1 MRADRFA
8 RSSALRVALLY
19 AGLFG
24 AAILILFGYVYWS
37 TTSYLLARS
46 DRAII
51 AEHSVLLDAYQR
63 GGRSSLVDLID
74 ARTRDRSFRTRVY
87 LLTDA
92 SFRPVAGNVET
103 WPASLPGAK
112 GWGDFTAPP
121 RDGGDAGAPLL
132 RATYETLPDG
142 SHLLVGRAID
152 DLGEIASTIN
162 IGVGLAVALMI
173 VIAAIAGIAVTRR
186 TVGRIETIN
195 VISRRIMRS
204 DLSQRMPVRG
214 NGDEW
219 DRLAQNLNSMLDR
232 IEELIREITQVSN
245 NVAHDLRTPLM
256 RLRGRLEQ
264 ALHRPRDAGRDQQ
277 LLEDT
282 LAHLDAVLNTFASLL
297 RIAQIEAHER
307 RAAFRPLAL
316 STVARDVVELYAP
329 AAEELGGA
337 IDLVVQG
344 EASVDGDRDLLLN
357 AMSSLIDNAFKH
369 GDAAPQVTVT
379 VGGDPL
385 PFFSIGDH
393 GPGIP
398 IEERTNVFK
407 RFYRLERSRRAPGNG
422 LGLSLVA
429 AVAHL
434 HDATVELG
442 DGSPGLVVRF
452 SFPASATAAEVPMGN
467 ATAARSD
474 AAAPR

>member
-1 MRADRFA
+1 MRGDRFA
-8 RSSALRVALLY
+8 RSSALRLALLY

-46 DRAII
+46 DRAIV
-51 AEHSVLLDAYQR
+51 AEHSVLLDAYGR
-63 GGRSSLVDLID
+63 GGQPSLVALIN
-74 ARTRDRSFRTRVY
+74 ARTRDRSFRTRFY
-87 LLTDA
+87 LLTDGA
-92 SFRPVAGNVET
+92 FQPIAGNVAA
-103 WPASLPGAK
+103 WPTTLPGAK

-121 RDGGDAGAPLL
+121 REGNDGGAPLL
-132 RATYETLPDG
+132 RAQYETLPDG

-162 IGVGLAVALMI
+162 IGIGLAVALMI

-195 VISRRIMRS
+195 VISRQIMRS

-232 IEELIREITQVSN
+232 IEELIREIIQVSN

-316 STVARDVVELYAP
+316 STVARDVVELYGP

-337 IDLVVQG
+337 IDLVVQSD
-344 EASVDGDRDLLLN
+344 ASVDGDRDLLLN

-369 GDAAPQVTVT
+369 GDGAPQVTLT
-379 VGGDPL
+379 VGADPL
-385 PFFSIGDH
+385 PFFSIADR

-398 IEERTNVFK
+398 VEERGNVFK

-442 DGSPGLVVRF
+442 DHAPGLIVRF
-452 SFPASATAAEVPMGN
+452 AFSASAAAADAPTRDATAAL
-467 ATAARSD
+467 SD
-474 AAAPR
+474 TPTR